1 MLTYRSKQDATKKDL
16 QHAAALLIAAA
27 GVKLPGPMNVT
38 AQSTNVTLQQS
49 DPEYTSGVQF
59 TGTSNVDALRE
70 LARAYEA
77 GNASCLPLQMIMQ
90 CISLLTVLPPTLACK
105 IFCI

>member
-1 MLTYRSKQDATKKDL
+1 MLINAMLVHRSKQDATQKDL

-38 AQSTNVTLQQS
+38 AHSSNMTLQQP

-59 TGTSNVDALRE
+59 TGDSNVDALRE

-77 GNASCLPLQMIMQ
+77 GNACCSAL
-90 CISLLTVLPPTLACK
+90 
-105 IFCI
+105 